1 VSASQPVAA
10 PRDLLTAWGDWGP
23 TSSTWA
29 GADVNESTMFNLVTV
44 FGCNRF
50 IADGISTL
58 PIHTFRDEG
67 TVRTRTDKPDW
78 LDKPTIDLD
87 FVAWSTQCLT
97 SWLSVGDVFA
107 MPQYTGRPGRGAVSE
122 VPILDP
128 AMVDVTRDNGRKVI
142 TINGKPVERGVL
154 HSPGM
159 MWPGAVRGMSPLEA
173 ARQTIGAGLSAEEY
187 AARFFGEGSVPDG
200 VIEVPTDLDPA
211 ELRQIA
217 RGWAKDHG
225 GNAKRGL
232 PGVLKGGA
240 SWKPTAVTNEQA
252 QFLQT
257 RKFTE
262 VQIAAQ
268 MFRIDPTEMGLAVE
282 GQSLTYSNAEERAI
296 RKVQVTFLPW
306 IVRVERA
313 LSNLLPRP
321 QYVKFNTS
329 ALLRGDTLAR
339 FGAYQLGL
347 TNGFMTVNE
356 VRDLE
361 DWKPLPGGD
370 VATPRTTPAP
380 QEAP

>member
-1 VSASQPVAA
+1 VSASQPIAA

-29 GADVNESTMFNLVTV
+29 GANVTV
-44 FGCNRF
+44 PSSLQLLTVYGCVAF

-58 PIHTFRDEG
+58 PVQHLRDRADGSAEVG
-67 TVRTRTDKPDW
+67 TRAPW
-78 LDKPTIDLD
+78 LEQPTPYLD
-87 FVAWSTQCLT
+87 FIGWTTQVLT
-97 SWLSVGDVFA
+97 SLLLSGNAYCYKEFSGSRL
-107 MPQYTGRPGRGAVSE
+107 TGLHPF
-122 VPILDP
+122 DP
-128 AMVDVTRDNGRKVI
+128 TKVEP
-142 TINGKPVERGVL
+142 KRERGRLSWVVDGREVSNFEML
-154 HSPGM
+154 HIPGVMFPGSDVGLSP
-159 MWPGAVRGMSPLEA
+159 VEA
-173 ARQTIGAGLSAEEY
+173 ARQTIGTGMSAEEY
-187 AARFFGEGSVPDG
+187 GAKFFGEGSVPDG
-200 VIEVPTDLDPA
+200 VIEVPGDMDPA
-211 ELRQIA
+211 ELRQMA
-217 RGWAKDHG
+217 QGWAKAHSG
-225 GNAKRGL
+225 TKNRNL
-232 PGVLKGGA
+232 PGVLKGDA
-240 SWKPTAVTNEQA
+240 KWKPTAVTNEQA

-347 TNGFMTVNE
+347 TNGFMTINE